1 MGTTVGSELG
11 SSVGFL
17 EGLRD
22 GRNVGVLVEGAL
34 VTLTVG
40 LEDRMRVGLRDVGI
54 EVGLIVGEL
63 EVGCTEG

>member
-1 MGTTVGSELG
+1 MVSTLG

-22 GRNVGVLVEGAL
+22 GLTVGILVEGEL

-40 LEDRMRVGLRDVGI
+40 LEDCMRVGFGDVGI
-54 EVGLIVGEL
+54 VVGLIIG
-63 EVGCTEG
+63 G

>member
-1 MGTTVGSELG
+1 MVSTLG

-22 GRNVGVLVEGAL
+22 GLTVGILVEGEL

-40 LEDRMRVGLRDVGI
+40 LEDCMRVGFGDVGI
-54 EVGLIVGEL
+54 VVGLIIGGL
-63 EVGCTEG
+63 EVGFTEG